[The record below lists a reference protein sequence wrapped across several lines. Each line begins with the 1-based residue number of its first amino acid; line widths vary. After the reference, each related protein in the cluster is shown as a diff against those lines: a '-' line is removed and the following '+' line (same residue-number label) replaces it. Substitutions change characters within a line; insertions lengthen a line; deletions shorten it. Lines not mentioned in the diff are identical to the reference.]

1 MLYDPPTCAIP
12 SPSSQ
17 QNVRVNFPTSS
28 GMLHLWLEVRWSP
41 TIEDDFLSDLD
52 LPAVE
57 LVVGASKKGRHS
69 RYGGRDRAVEWESG
83 RSEEG
88 EG

>member
-1 MLYDPPTCAIP
+1 
-12 SPSSQ
+12 
-17 QNVRVNFPTSS
+17 
-28 GMLHLWLEVRWSP
+28 MLHLWLEVRWSP

-69 RYGGRDRAVEWESG
+69 RYGGREGEGEGRDRAVEWESG

>member
-1 MLYDPPTCAIP
+1 
-12 SPSSQ
+12 
-17 QNVRVNFPTSS
+17 
-28 GMLHLWLEVRWSP
+28 MLHLWLEVRWSP

-52 LPAVE
+52 LAAVE

-69 RYGGRDRAVEWESG
+69 RYGGREGEGEGRGRDRAVEWESG

-88 EG
+88 EGQGWG